1 MIRVCQVKIK
11 LGEEE
16 NLENEVLKKMGLKAQ
31 DIKDM
36 IIVKKSLDARKKD
49 DIHYV
54 YEVDVEV
61 NSSSKVLNKNRSK
74 DIFLAPKEEYQ
85 LPPMG
90 DEKLSSRPIIVGS
103 GPCGLICAYIL
114 AQEGYFPIV
123 IERGEKVED
132 RVDTVS
138 KFWDTGILNPNSNVQ
153 FGEGGAGSFSDGKL
167 NTMVKDKFYRG
178 KKVFSIFVEHGAPS
192 EIMYLQK
199 PHIGTDLLQDVV
211 KNIRNS
217 IIRMGG
223 EFRYS
228 ACLSDLVIQ
237 DGKVVGIEING
248 KEQISCSLLVLAIG
262 HSARDTFS
270 MLYQRGVEMKA
281 KPFAV
286 GVRIQHPQSMIQMS
300 QYATMDSRLPQAD
313 YKLTYKTK
321 KGRSVYSFCMCP
333 GGYVVNAS
341 SEEGGLAINGMSYH
355 ARDSKN
361 ANSALVVNV
370 TPDDFGMHPLDGVS
384 FQRKLEE
391 KAYLYGSGKI
401 PVQLYDDFRSGI
413 FSMQFGDFLPV
424 MKGSYTFSD
433 LNEILPSFVADSIC
447 EAMPIFGS
455 KITGFDRGDAI
466 LAGVESRT
474 SSPVRIIRD
483 ERGEANIK
491 GIYPGGEGSG
501 YAGGITTAAMD
512 GIKVAE
518 WIIKRYHNLQSKR

>member
-1 MIRVCQVKIK
+1 MIRVRQVKIK
-11 LGEEE
+11 LGEED
-16 NLENEVLKKMGLKAQ
+16 NLENEVAKKLHVKTSE
-31 DIKDM
+31 ILNVT
-36 IIVKKSLDARKKD
+36 IVKKSLDARRKD

-61 NSSSKVLNKNRSK
+61 LSPSKILNKNHSK
-74 DIFLAPKEEYQ
+74 DIFLAPTEEYK

-90 DEKLSSRPIIVGS
+90 KEKLSSRPIIVGS
-103 GPCGLICAYIL
+103 GPCGLICAYML
-114 AQEGYFPIV
+114 AKEGYFPIV

-132 RVDTVS
+132 RMESVS
-138 KFWDTGILNPNSNVQ
+138 KFWDTGVLNPNSNVQ
-153 FGEGGAGSFSDGKL
+153 FGEGGAGTFSDGKL
-167 NTMVKDKFYRG
+167 NTMVKDKFFRG
-178 KKVFSIFVEHGAPS
+178 KKVFSILVEHGAPP

-217 IIRMGG
+217 IIRLGG

-228 ACLSDLVIQ
+228 ACLTDIFVQ

-248 KEQISCSLLVLAIG
+248 KEQISCSLQVLAIG

-270 MLYQRGVEMKA
+270 MLYSRGLEMKA

-300 QYATMDSRLPQAD
+300 QYGTMDSRLPVAD
-313 YKLTYKTK
+313 YKLTYTTK
-321 KGRSVYSFCMCP
+321 KGRGVYSFCMCP

-341 SEEGGLAINGMSYH
+341 SEEGRLAVNGMSYH

-370 TPDDFGMHPLDGVS
+370 TPEDFGTHPLDGVS
-384 FQRKLEE
+384 FQRELEE
-391 KAYLYGSGKI
+391 KAYLYGSGNI

-413 FSMQFGDFLPV
+413 FSTQFGDFLPV
-424 MKGSYTFSD
+424 MKGSYTFGD
-433 LNEILPSFVADSIC
+433 LNEILPSFVTDSIC
-447 EAMPIFGS
+447 EAMPVFGRR
-455 KITGFDRGDAI
+455 IAGFNRGDAI

-474 SSPVRIIRD
+474 SSPVRILRD
-483 ERGEANIK
+483 DNGEANIK
-491 GIYPGGEGSG
+491 GLYPSGEGSG

-518 WIIKRYHNLQSKR
+518 WIIGRYHNLQ

>member
-1 MIRVCQVKIK
+1 MIRVRQVKIK
-11 LGEEE
+11 LGEED
-16 NLENEVLKKMGLKAQ
+16 NLENEVAKKLHVKTSE
-31 DIKDM
+31 ILNVT
-36 IIVKKSLDARKKD
+36 IVKKSLDARRKD

-61 NSSSKVLNKNRSK
+61 FAPSKILNKNHSK
-74 DIFLAPKEEYQ
+74 DIFLAPTEEYK

-90 DEKLSSRPIIVGS
+90 KEKLSSRPIIVGS

-114 AQEGYFPIV
+114 ASEGYQPIV
-123 IERGEKVED
+123 IERGEKMED
-132 RVDTVS
+132 RMESVS
-138 KFWDTGILNPNSNVQ
+138 KFWDTGVLNPNSNVQ
-153 FGEGGAGSFSDGKL
+153 FGEGGAGTFSDGKL
-167 NTMVKDKFYRG
+167 NTMVKDKFFRG

-217 IIRMGG
+217 IIRLGG

-228 ACLSDLVIQ
+228 ACLTDIFVQ

-270 MLYQRGVEMKA
+270 MLYRRGVEMKA

-300 QYATMDSRLPQAD
+300 QYGTMDSRLPVAD
-313 YKLTYKTK
+313 YKLTYTTK
-321 KGRSVYSFCMCP
+321 KGRGVYSFCMCP

-341 SEEGGLAINGMSYH
+341 SEEGKLAINGMSYH

-370 TPDDFGMHPLDGVS
+370 TPDDFGTHPLDGVS
-384 FQRKLEE
+384 FQRELEE
-391 KAYLYGSGKI
+391 KVYLYGSGKI
-401 PVQLYDDFRSGI
+401 PVQLYDDFRCGI
-413 FSMQFGDFLPV
+413 FSTQFGDFLPV
-424 MKGSYTFSD
+424 MKGSYTFGD
-433 LNEILPSFVADSIC
+433 LNEILPSFVTDSIC
-447 EAMPIFGS
+447 EAMPVFGRR
-455 KITGFDRGDAI
+455 IAGFNRGDAI

-474 SSPVRIIRD
+474 SSPVRILRD
-483 ERGEANIK
+483 DNGEANIK
-491 GIYPGGEGSG
+491 GLYPSGEGSG

-518 WIIKRYHNLQSKR
+518 WIIGRYHNLQ